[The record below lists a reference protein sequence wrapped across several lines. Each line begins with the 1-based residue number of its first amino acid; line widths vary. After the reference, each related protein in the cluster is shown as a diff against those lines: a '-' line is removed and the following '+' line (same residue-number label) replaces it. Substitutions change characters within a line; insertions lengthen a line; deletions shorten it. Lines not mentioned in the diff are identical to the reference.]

1 MGPAALRDE
10 RLRRR
15 SGVPPSRHLALPEPQ
30 TCIHPLFNYS
40 APSRL
45 RQKKKKIRTLH
56 TDSRRQP
63 KAPAE
68 ARLSELEEDSRP
80 PPA

>member
-30 TCIHPLFNYS
+30 TCIHPLFNYFRTK
-40 APSRL
+40 PP
-45 RQKKKKIRTLH
+45 QTKKK
-56 TDSRRQP
+56 
-63 KAPAE
+63 
-68 ARLSELEEDSRP
+68 
-80 PPA
+80 

>member
-30 TCIHPLFNYS
+30 TCIHPLFNYFRTK
-40 APSRL
+40 PP
-45 RQKKKKIRTLH
+45 QTKKKIRTLH

-80 PPA
+80 LPA